1 MQRLG
6 RRAQHRQRF
15 GSGRHDRA
23 PGRAIEIARLAS
35 GLETQAQTRRHVI
48 QFVKMR
54 DIGDQTTLRQ
64 KSQMIGE
71 RTEISQTTRHVG
83 EVQNAFD
90 GRVGG
95 DGVFLRERHAVGDL
109 ELGFEAVFQMPGAVS
124 PRGPQCF
131 VQFRHHQNAKNR
143 HATRDGANRNAPG
156 RDSAREVGGAVN
168 RVNDPA
174 RRVGVAA
181 QAAFLAQ
188 KTPIGRE
195 CAEFGSQKGF
205 DGAVG
210 VGHERVVALDFHAR
224 RRFHFE
230 RQSLGT
236 ARDVERG
243 FNGKRESKIRH
254 RRAVYLWPVARRVAG
269 IGKLRPMFRVVVP
282 QIFENM
288 EEATIGRWMV
298 APGQSVALEQPLCE
312 LITEKT
318 TLDLPSE
325 FEGVVRQ
332 LVVAEKAVVPVG
344 FVIALI
350 GDENEDLPDV
360 DAQNA
365 SLKGVSPA
373 IEAPKIEIAAP
384 KTEVVAS
391 SGRLRATPAARR
403 AAREAKVE
411 LEAVAAQ
418 FPGKVL
424 SEEDVKAFAQSL

>member
-1 MQRLG
+1 
-6 RRAQHRQRF
+6 
-15 GSGRHDRA
+15 
-23 PGRAIEIARLAS
+23 
-35 GLETQAQTRRHVI
+35 
-48 QFVKMR
+48 
-54 DIGDQTTLRQ
+54 
-64 KSQMIGE
+64 
-71 RTEISQTTRHVG
+71 
-83 EVQNAFD
+83 
-90 GRVGG
+90 
-95 DGVFLRERHAVGDL
+95 
-109 ELGFEAVFQMPGAVS
+109 
-124 PRGPQCF
+124 
-131 VQFRHHQNAKNR
+131 
-143 HATRDGANRNAPG
+143 
-156 RDSAREVGGAVN
+156 
-168 RVNDPA
+168 
-174 RRVGVAA
+174 
-181 QAAFLAQ
+181 
-188 KTPIGRE
+188 
-195 CAEFGSQKGF
+195 
-205 DGAVG
+205 
-210 VGHERVVALDFHAR
+210 
-224 RRFHFE
+224 
-230 RQSLGT
+230 
-236 ARDVERG
+236 
-243 FNGKRESKIRH
+243 
-254 RRAVYLWPVARRVAG
+254 
-269 IGKLRPMFRVVVP
+269 MFRVVVP